1 MSHAS
6 NRSGESLSSAFNAA
20 KSFAEKQFE
29 KVRRGKIALN
39 PVKRQSTR
47 ISDSL
52 AKRLNTE
59 LSERMQELTTFVES
73 RSSLHLA
80 SSSNGGGFYNTLS
93 RQFTNTNGSEES
105 DDLSYRE
112 QGFSGASP
120 ALRHRD
126 ADFVREASASEL

>member
-1 MSHAS
+1 MNPIKRRS
-6 NRSGESLSSAFNAA
+6 N
-20 KSFAEKQFE
+20 
-29 KVRRGKIALN
+29 
-39 PVKRQSTR
+39 R

-52 AKRLNTE
+52 ANRLNAE

-93 RQFTNTNGSEES
+93 RQFTNTNGSDVSES

-112 QGFSGASP
+112 QGFAGASP

-126 ADFVREASASEL
+126 EDFVREASATEL